1 MLLVRGSRQRKQ
13 SMRGRGGGVRWLG
26 VSCNNQ
32 RGNSSFVLHA
42 PPHWRLM
49 NRITRFYSEQ
59 EADSWP
65 RPCLG
70 PALAS
75 AASLGADVTQ
85 MESGKMARTAT
96 WGCCKAAHLYPY
108 SYSCTLVMCLVL
120 HWHCL
125 CPAPCQP
132 TQHHWHC
139 ILFAIL
145 HMTLRDIHTSP
156 ENWSR
161 TFVYIYSYI
170 HSPSW
175 AAHYYYIW
183 LCSERSKE
191 AFWNIIYISDM
202 PCRIISI
209 Y

>member
-1 MLLVRGSRQRKQ
+1 MARCKLQPARKFIFCSSRSATLATDEQNYTLLFRARSR
-13 SMRGRGGGVRWLG
+13 L
-26 VSCNNQ
+26 
-32 RGNSSFVLHA
+32 L
-42 PPHWRLM
+42 
-49 NRITRFYSEQ
+49 T
-59 EADSWP
+59 
-65 RPCLG
+65 
-70 PALAS
+70 LAS

-209 Y
+209 